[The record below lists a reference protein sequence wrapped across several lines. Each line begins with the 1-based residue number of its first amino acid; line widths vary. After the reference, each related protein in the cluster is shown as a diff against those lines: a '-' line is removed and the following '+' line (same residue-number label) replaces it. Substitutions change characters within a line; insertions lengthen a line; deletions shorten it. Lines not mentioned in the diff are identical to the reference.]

1 MFLWGSLA
9 EGPVTLAAAREHRSR
24 NSLLMNPSLL
34 ARVGGVALLGALLV
48 GCSSTPTP
56 APVFAEVQ
64 PFSAN
69 RAGASLPHGWRP
81 WIINRNKAP
90 TRYDLVLDPLARQV
104 VLHAVADRSAS
115 GLKQRLDVDSQQRP
129 WVSWRWRVTQ
139 LIEAADN
146 TDRDAEDSPVRLM
159 LFFDGDRATLPGA
172 DLVKFELARLVS
184 GQEPP
189 FATLMYIW
197 ENRQP
202 PGTVIGSSH
211 SGRIRMI
218 VAGSGVDRLGQWK
231 QFERNYVDDYRRAY
245 GEAPGRLIGIGILT
259 DTDNTGGRIEAFY
272 GDIRLSPAPAM
283 AALPVAQP
291 VP

>member
-1 MFLWGSLA
+1 MIPFYRA
-9 EGPVTLAAAREHRSR
+9 RAAG
-24 NSLLMNPSLL
+24 L
-34 ARVGGVALLGALLV
+34 ALLGALVFV
-48 GCSSTPTP
+48 GCSSTPSP
-56 APVFAEVQ
+56 APVFADVQ

-69 RAGASLPHGWRP
+69 RAGASLPQGWRP

-90 TRYDLVLDPLARQV
+90 TRYDLVVDPLARQV
-104 VLHAVADRSAS
+104 VLHAIADRSAS

-159 LFFDGDRATLPGA
+159 LFFDGDRTTLPA
-172 DLVKFELARLVS
+172 AELVKFELARLVS
-184 GQEPP
+184 NQEPP
-189 FATLMYIW
+189 YATLMYIW

-202 PGTVIGSSH
+202 PGTVIGSRH
-211 SGRIRMI
+211 SGRIKMV
-218 VAGSGVDRLGQWK
+218 VAGSGDDRLGQWK

-245 GEAPGRLIGIGILT
+245 GEAPGRLVGIGILT

-272 GDIRLSPAPAM
+272 GDVRLGAAAAM
-283 AALPVAQP
+283 AALPGAQP
-291 VP
+291 VR